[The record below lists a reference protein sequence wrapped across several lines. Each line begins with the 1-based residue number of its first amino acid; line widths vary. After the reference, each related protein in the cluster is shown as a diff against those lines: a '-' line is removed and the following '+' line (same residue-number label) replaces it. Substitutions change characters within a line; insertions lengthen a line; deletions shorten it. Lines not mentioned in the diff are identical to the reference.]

1 MQRTR
6 SLSALFLGLL
16 SGCTSGPGPTPTTE
30 GETSEPNCNE
40 QTYEEDY
47 EVPLSDVLEV
57 ALSDGTVL
65 QSDCVAVCPG
75 VWGEILSCTLLDE
88 VMPPATSTDGATSGA
103 ESTGP
108 GGDETTSGGGT
119 TGDGSTDDGSASTG
133 GPAGSTG
140 AGDTAAS
147 EDTGSAT
154 MATSGTEETVTVRCE
169 FVEYCLGGRGHE
181 ALRSCPDAHGE
192 DRLGRWL
199 AATAHSEAAS
209 VVAFLAIARELAAHG
224 APEALVRRARE
235 AAADEVAH
243 ARAMARLA
251 LARGARVEA
260 PSFGAIEVRDLTT
273 IALENAAEGCVRET
287 WAALEAAHQARTA
300 ADPELRRAMAR
311 IAADEARHAELSHDL
326 DAWLRTRLDDETVAR
341 VDAARREA
349 ARQLLEGMQGER
361 DPELCAQAGLP
372 AAATARRL
380 CEGLH
385 AQLWA

>member
-16 SGCTSGPGPTPTTE
+16 SGCTSDPGPVRTTE
-30 GETSEPNCNE
+30 EETLDPSCNE
-40 QTYEEDY
+40 QTYEEEY

-57 ALSDGTVL
+57 VLGDGTVP
-65 QSDCVAVCPG
+65 QSDCAAVCPG

-88 VMPPATSTDGATSGA
+88 VMPPATTSDGATSGA
-103 ESTGP
+103 STGP
-108 GGDETTSGGGT
+108 GGDDGTGGGDT
-119 TGDGSTDDGSASTG
+119 TGNGSDGTG

-140 AGDTAAS
+140 EDTAAS
-147 EDTGSAT
+147 EDTGAAT
-154 MATSGTEETVTVRCE
+154 MATTGTEETVTVRCE
-169 FVEYCLGGRGHE
+169 FVEYCLGGRGHA
-181 ALRSCPDAHGE
+181 ALRSCPAADGE

-209 VVAFLAIARELAAHG
+209 VVAFLAMADELAAHG
-224 APEALVRRARE
+224 APEALVRRARQ

-243 ARAMARLA
+243 ACAMARLA
-251 LARGARVEA
+251 LARGASVRA
-260 PSFGAIEVRDLTT
+260 PSFAAIEVRELTA

-287 WAALEAAHQARTA
+287 WAALEAAHQARAA
-300 ADPELRRAMAR
+300 ADPELRRVMAR

-326 DAWLRTRLDDETVAR
+326 DAWLRTRLDDDAVAR

-349 ARQLLEGMQGER
+349 ARRLLDGMHGER
-361 DPELCAQAGLP
+361 DPELCARAGLP

>member
-40 QTYEEDY
+40 QTYEEEY

-57 ALSDGTVL
+57 VLGDGTVP

-88 VMPPATSTDGATSGA
+88 VMPPATTTDGSTSGA

-108 GGDETTSGGGT
+108 GGDDSTSGGGS
-119 TGDGSTDDGSASTG
+119 TGDGSGSTG

-147 EDTGSAT
+147 EDTGAAT
-154 MATSGTEETVTVRCE
+154 MATTSAEETVTVRCE

-181 ALRSCPDAHGE
+181 ALRSCPAADGE

-209 VVAFLAIARELAAHG
+209 VVAFLAIADELAAHG
-224 APEALVRRARE
+224 APEALILRARE

-251 LARGARVEA
+251 LARGARVKA
-260 PSFGAIEVRDLTT
+260 PSFGAIEVRDLTAL
-273 IALENAAEGCVRET
+273 ALENAAEGCVRET

-300 ADPELRRAMAR
+300 ADPELRRVMAR
-311 IAADEARHAELSHDL
+311 IAADETRHAELSHDL
-326 DAWLRTRLDDETVAR
+326 DAWIRTRLDDETVAR
-341 VDAARREA
+341 VDATRREA
-349 ARQLLEGMQGER
+349 AERLLEGMQGER
-361 DPELCAQAGLP
+361 DPELCALAGLP